1 MEIASDCFKLGCMF
15 RLDIRAE
22 VLNAH
27 FLKDPRVH
35 HQEMT
40 KARTRV
46 AFRECIDE
54 EDDTRQM
61 ILFWGIRKK
70 RIFLLREINVIYN
83 EK

>member
-1 MEIASDCFKLGCMF
+1 MEIASDCFKLGCML

-40 KARTRV
+40 KAPTRV
-46 AFRECIDE
+46 AFRECIDD
-54 EDDTRQM
+54 EDDTRV
-61 ILFWGIRKK
+61 
-70 RIFLLREINVIYN
+70 LLDR
-83 EK
+83 